1 MQPPSFDPVTITGQW
16 IVLPLRG
23 LALGEGHNSA
33 HLLRCTQTAGDA
45 PDGRYW
51 TEYDYFMLVREAR
64 AKRREYVHGLI
75 ARGWRQL
82 ATRIAHGRS
91 GGAAEPRLQRT

>member
-1 MQPPSFDPVTITGQW
+1 MKPPSFDRATSTGQL

-23 LALGEGHNSA
+23 IALGQGHDSA
-33 HLLRCTQTAGDA
+33 DLLRRTQTTGDA
-45 PDGRYW
+45 PDRRYW
-51 TEYDYFMLVREAR
+51 TEYDYFMLEREAR

-82 ATRIAHGRS
+82 ATRLARGRS
-91 GGAAEPRLQRT
+91 GGAAEPQRT